1 MNIFKK
7 LFHTCLPTD
16 MEYIVTNEDNSI
28 ILAQC
33 QVCNRCY
40 MYVTKNGVTNEMRIS
55 LESYEHAKKKYKGV
69 EV

>member
-1 MNIFKK
+1 
-7 LFHTCLPTD
+7 

-55 LESYEHAKKKYKGV
+55 LESYEHAKK
-69 EV
+69 EI